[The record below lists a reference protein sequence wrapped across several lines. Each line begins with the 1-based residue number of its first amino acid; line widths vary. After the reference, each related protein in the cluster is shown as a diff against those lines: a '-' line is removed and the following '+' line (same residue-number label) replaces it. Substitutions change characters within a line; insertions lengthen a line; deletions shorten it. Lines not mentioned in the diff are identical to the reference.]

1 MSDPLYHVP
10 LADSAADGPPLPA
23 VAPAHPPRSGWWIGG
38 GATVL
43 GVLCFTWLYAAQTPT
58 ADSLVKPGKHP
69 SDLVTP
75 LAPPAEFAAVEAA
88 ARGATP
94 QPAPSP
100 SPTATAL
107 PDAGSLAPM
116 TVSSAGFTSPLPVGT
131 DPTQRLKAPALIVDL
146 SVPPPAPASEPAR
159 ASASE
164 AARSAAGKAAN
175 AARLDSDEQFAERVS
190 AAEPER
196 ARATQ
201 LHNLATVVPQGAI
214 IPAVLETALNSD
226 LPGFARAVV
235 SRDVRGFDGSTAVIP
250 RGSRL
255 VGQYKSAVAQGQS
268 RAFVIWTR
276 VIRPDGVSIQI
287 GSPAADTLGRAGL
300 AGKVNR
306 HFFQRFT
313 NSVLLSVVNASIAS
327 VARGS
332 GTQILIGS
340 SQEATGLAAA
350 LLPTEAIPPTI
361 KIAQGT
367 PVRVFVARD
376 LDFSGVS
383 GGEE

>member
-1 MSDPLYHVP
+1 MSDPISHRS
-10 LADSAADGPPLPA
+10 LADNPAEGPHLPA
-23 VAPAHPPRSGWWIGG
+23 VASQHPPRGGWLIGG
-38 GATVL
+38 GATAL
-43 GVLCFTWLYAAQTPT
+43 GVLCFAWLYGAQTPVS
-58 ADSLVKPGKHP
+58 DSIVTQGKRPAGLVA
-69 SDLVTP
+69 P

-88 ARGATP
+88 ARGATLP
-94 QPAPSP
+94 PAPNA
-100 SPTATAL
+100 SPTPSAL

-116 TVSSAGFTSPLPVGT
+116 AVSSGGFVSPVPPGP
-131 DPTQRLKAPALIVDL
+131 DESQRLKAPALIVDL
-146 SVPPPAPASEPAR
+146 SVAPPAPASEPAK
-159 ASASE
+159 AGTSE
-164 AARSAAGKAAN
+164 GARSSGGKN
-175 AARLDSDEQFAERVS
+175 STAARLDSDEQFAERVS
-190 AAEPER
+190 AAEPEK

-313 NSVLLSVVNASIAS
+313 NAVLLSVVNASIAS

-376 LDFSGVS
+376 LDFTAV
-383 GGEE
+383 GGDDE